1 METMNQSQYNQLFS
15 FIWNIATDVLVYAFE
30 KGEYKKIIM
39 PMMVL
44 RRIDVL
50 LEPTKERLLKQKQML
65 DANNIQ
71 NQDPILYTVTGY
83 PFYNTSKFTM
93 KTLKSETDP
102 LRLKMNFIDYL
113 NGFSKDVQDIIDK
126 FHLRQM
132 VDNLTEAERLGSII
146 EKFTDDKI
154 NLSNKP
160 LLDDDGNVRLPGL
173 DNHTMGTI
181 FEELLR
187 KFNEENNVTEA
198 GEHFTPRD
206 YVKLLADLAV
216 LPIADQITDNTYH
229 IYDGACGTG
238 GILTIAQDRILEIAR
253 ERGKRVQVNIFGQE
267 LQPDTFATCKADL
280 MISENMKAFQ
290 YQHGMETREYI
301 AFDSTI
307 SRDGHAGETFDFCI
321 SNPPFGTPWKEDLK
335 KRGLGENE
343 KKKFTDSR
351 FCIVDGEGKELSFIP
366 DIGDAQM
373 MFLANNLSRMRE
385 DTALGTRIVEV
396 HNGSSL
402 FTGDAGSGASN
413 LRQYIIEN
421 DLLEAIVAMPEKDFY
436 NTGIGTFIW
445 VITNRKEERRRG
457 YVQLIDATEIKS
469 PLRKNLGEKN
479 CETSEA
485 DRQQIM
491 KLLMDFEETPQSKIF
506 PNDEFG
512 YWSVKVYQPQRD
524 EQGSII
530 YKKGVPVIDKK
541 SKDVEIIPFRYPGGI
556 DGFVQNE
563 ILPYAPDAIIDRSS
577 IETGYE
583 LSFTKYFYKPKQL
596 RSIEEISADIRGIE
610 ERTNGLLDEILGLKA
625 EIAKVVTQGL
635 NPDVKMKESKTPLL
649 GLIPA
654 HWEEIKMKYCFTER
668 SEKNHP
674 KEPVLCATQSQGV
687 IPQSLYQNRVVVVNK
702 GFEGLKFVKVGDFV
716 ISLRSFEGGIEYAYY
731 QGIISAAYTVLT
743 PNDTESADYYK
754 LLFKSFP
761 FVQLLQTC
769 VTGIR
774 EGQNINY
781 SLLSKKYIPLPPK
794 AEQQAIVAYINEKCS
809 KITSLISELESE
821 IDYLKEYKQR
831 LIADCV
837 TGQVNVQNKQ

>member
-1 METMNQSQYNQLFS
+1 MNQSQYNQLFS

-50 LEPTKERLLKQKQML
+50 LEPTKQQLLASKKML
-65 DANNIQ
+65 DDNNIQ
-71 NQDPILYTVTGY
+71 NQDPILYNVTGY

-102 LRLKMNFIDYL
+102 LRLKMNFKDYL
-113 NGFSKDVQDIIDK
+113 NGFSKDVQDIIEK
-126 FHLRQM
+126 FHLHQM

-160 LLDDDGNVRLPGL
+160 VLDDDGNVRLPGL

-187 KFNEENNVTEA
+187 RFNEENNVTEA

-216 LPIADQITDNTYH
+216 LPIADKITDNTYH

-238 GILTIAQDRILEIAR
+238 GILTIAQERIQEISKAHD
-253 ERGKRVQVNIFGQE
+253 KRVAVNIFGQE
-267 LQPDTFATCKADL
+267 LQPDTYATCKADL
-280 MISENMKAFQ
+280 MISGNIKAFQ
-290 YQHGMETREYI
+290 YIKGAEQREYI

-335 KRGLGENE
+335 KRGLDEKE

-351 FCIVDGEGKELSFIP
+351 FEVMDSKGEALSFLP

-373 MFLANNLSRMRE
+373 LFLANNLSRMRD

-445 VITNRKEERRRG
+445 VITNRKEERRKG

-479 CETSEA
+479 CETTDE
-485 DRQQIM
+485 DRAQIM
-491 KLLMDFEETPQSKIF
+491 QLLMDFKETSQSKIF

-524 EQGSII
+524 EQGNII
-530 YKKGVPVIDKK
+530 RKKGVPVIDKK
-541 SKDVEIIPFRYPGGI
+541 SKDTEIIPFRYEGGI
-556 DGFVQNE
+556 EGFFENE
-563 ILPYAPDAIIDRSS
+563 IKPYSPDAIIDMKSV
-577 IETGYE
+577 ETGYE

-596 RSIEEISADIRGIE
+596 RTIEEISGDIRAIE
-610 ERTNGLLDEILGLKA
+610 ERTDGLLNEILGK
-625 EIAKVVTQGL
+625 
-635 NPDVKMKESKTPLL
+635 
-649 GLIPA
+649 
-654 HWEEIKMKYCFTER
+654 
-668 SEKNHP
+668 
-674 KEPVLCATQSQGV
+674 
-687 IPQSLYQNRVVVVNK
+687 
-702 GFEGLKFVKVGDFV
+702 
-716 ISLRSFEGGIEYAYY
+716 
-731 QGIISAAYTVLT
+731 
-743 PNDTESADYYK
+743 
-754 LLFKSFP
+754 
-761 FVQLLQTC
+761 
-769 VTGIR
+769 
-774 EGQNINY
+774 
-781 SLLSKKYIPLPPK
+781 
-794 AEQQAIVAYINEKCS
+794 
-809 KITSLISELESE
+809 
-821 IDYLKEYKQR
+821 
-831 LIADCV
+831 
-837 TGQVNVQNKQ
+837 